1 MIVIKYELKLIR
13 RKVGQMARVKMNNEY
28 RTKIKNLVRRPLDN
42 DSANPKREAYLQQLE
57 YTKENYPIFFSK
69 AKEIVKRSYPEEHC
83 GTLQYFK
90 GLYGS
95 PCDVV
100 AKDSCYYFAYT
111 DNDMSEDE
119 YHNNEVKKHFDFKLQ
134 GNLNGNEYGQ
144 QDDFAYAY
152 FRDELIQ
159 DEGNPDIN
167 IEQEDN
173 QNNPHL
179 TKWQDKNSK
188 IIDTLKDNFNEQFA
202 CDVIGTSYCRSRAI
216 ACTKEEFQIMN
227 DFIIM
232 KSELVRTHQEWQ
244 RGIREDMKD
253 IVGALKSYR
262 YLDEGIQLANDTF
275 ESLSI
280 DTRLEESQIIR
291 TNSTGLT
298 LYNPENVAS
307 RIAERRK
314 AKLTREEKIALFKE
328 QQSSVMN

>member
-1 MIVIKYELKLIR
+1 MIC
-13 RKVGQMARVKMNNEY
+13 RKVGNMARVKMNNEY
-28 RTKIKNLVRRPLDN
+28 RTKIKNLTRRSLDN
-42 DSANPKREAYLQQLE
+42 DSANPKREAYLQHLE

-69 AKEIVKRSYPEEHC
+69 AKAIVKRSYPKEHC
-83 GTLQYFK
+83 DTLQYFK

-111 DNDMSEDE
+111 DNDMSEDD
-119 YHNNEVKKHFDFKLQ
+119 YNNNEVKKHFDFKLQ
-134 GNLNGNEYGQ
+134 GNLNGNEYGK

-188 IIDTLKDNFNEQFA
+188 IIDTLKDNFNDQFT

-280 DTRLEESQIIR
+280 DNRLEESQIIR

>member
-1 MIVIKYELKLIR
+1 
-13 RKVGQMARVKMNNEY
+13 MARVKMNNEY
-28 RTKIKNLVRRPLDN
+28 RTKIGNQVRNALDHDKGN
-42 DSANPKREAYLQQLE
+42 ARRETYLQHLE
-57 YTKENYPIFFSK
+57 LTKEQYPKFFDE
-69 AKEIVKRSYPEEHC
+69 AKTIVERSYPKEHC
-83 GTLQYFK
+83 NTLKYFK
-90 GLYGS
+90 NLYGS

-111 DNDMSEDE
+111 DNEMSEEE
-119 YHNNEVKKHFDFKLQ
+119 YHDNEVKKHFDFKLR
-134 GNLNGNEYGQ
+134 GNLDGNEYNS
-144 QDDFAYAY
+144 DDNFAYAY
-152 FRDELIQ
+152 YRDEMKERNL
-159 DEGNPDIN
+159 NPDIN

-173 QNNPHL
+173 QNNPHW
-179 TKWQDKNSK
+179 TKHTDANNKFVNS
-188 IIDTLKDNFNEQFA
+188 LEENFNDHFT

-216 ACTKEEFQIMN
+216 ACTKEEFQEMN
-227 DFIIM
+227 NFIIM
-232 KSELVRTHQEWQ
+232 KSDLVKYHQEWQ

-280 DTRLEESQIIR
+280 DNRLEESQIIR

-314 AKLTREEKIALFKE
+314 AKLTREEKIALFRE